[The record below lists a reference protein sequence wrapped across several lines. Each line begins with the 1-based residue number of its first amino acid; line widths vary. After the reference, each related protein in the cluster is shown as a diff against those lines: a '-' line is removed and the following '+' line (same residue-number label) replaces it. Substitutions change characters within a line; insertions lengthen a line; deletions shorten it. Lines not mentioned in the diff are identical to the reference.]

1 MKGRRVSVIITDLDN
16 TLFDWVDLW
25 HRSFRA
31 MLDRLVLDS
40 GIAEDVLIPEF
51 KSIHEKYGTA
61 EYAFSIEELPSLRAK
76 YPGEDLVKRFDE
88 AIHAYRLARK
98 SALSLYPSVAET
110 LETLKDGKCLLIGYT
125 ESLSFYTGYRVRKL
139 GLDRI
144 LDYLYSPPD
153 HDLPGRA
160 KPQELRRYP
169 ERHYELRRTVHRHI
183 RKGETKPDP
192 RVLLEIIR
200 GVGASPSEAIYIGDS
215 LMKDVAMAQKAGV
228 IDVWAK
234 YGVAQ
239 NRGDYQ
245 LLRKVTHW
253 TAQDVEREKRLGAEN
268 VKPQHVLESVFGEVL
283 ELFEF
288 GSFLDKSHA
297 HVSFVVDIWKET
309 VDVQQHFNDLE
320 LRIRNYA
327 LTVMAGVLGLGAY
340 AVKES
345 LQIVVRTHKL
355 SGGALLLF
363 VSTFLWLAFYF
374 MDRFWYHK
382 LLYGAVDHGR
392 SIENRWKEVLP
403 ELSLTDSI
411 GRYSPLR
418 LGRFE
423 MHTPRKIDLFYLV
436 GVLFLLVLSFLA
448 QSVVRPDGNAPA
460 AHVTDVASAPRPTN
474 ATPPTGYASPIGPSP
489 AMRGSGKADKEN
501 QMQKGSSG
509 EGPSK

>member
-1 MKGRRVSVIITDLDN
+1 MKGRRISVIITDLDN

-40 GIAEDVLIPEF
+40 GIPEHILLPEF
-51 KSIHEKYGTA
+51 KSIHEKHGTA

-76 YPGEDLVKRFDE
+76 YPGEDLVMKFDGS
-88 AIHAYRLARK
+88 IQAYRIARR
-98 SALSLYPSVAET
+98 SALSLYPSVSET
-110 LETLKDGKCLLIGYT
+110 LETLKDKKCLVIGYT
-125 ESLSFYTGYRVRKL
+125 ESLSFYTGYRVRRL
-139 GLDRI
+139 GLDRV

-153 HDLPGRA
+153 HELPGRIA
-160 KPQELRRYP
+160 PHEVRRYP

-183 RKGETKPDP
+183 RKGEAKPDP
-192 RVLLEIIR
+192 RVLLDIIR
-200 GVGASPSEAIYIGDS
+200 DVGASPSEAIYIGDS

-239 NRGDYQ
+239 NRGDYE

-253 TAQDVEREKRLGAEN
+253 TAQDVEREKRLRAED
-268 VKPQHVLESVFGEVL
+268 VKAQYVLEASFSEVL

-288 GSFLDKSHA
+288 GPFLNKSQA
-297 HVSFVVDIWKET
+297 HLSLVVDVWKET

-327 LTVMAGVLGLGAY
+327 LTVMAGMLGLAAY
-340 AVKES
+340 ALKES
-345 LQIVVRTHKL
+345 LQIVVHGHRV
-355 SGGALLLF
+355 SGAALLL
-363 VSTFLWLAFYF
+363 SASAFLWLAFYF

-392 SIENRWKEVLP
+392 SIENRWKDALP

-411 GRYSPLR
+411 GRHSPIKI
-418 LGRFE
+418 GPFE
-423 MHTPRKIDLFYLV
+423 MHTPRKIDLFYGV
-436 GVLFLLVLSFLA
+436 GVLFLFGLVLLA
-448 QSVVRPDGNAPA
+448 QFLVRPDTNSPGQDAAPTP
-460 AHVTDVASAPRPTN
+460 HSIS
-474 ATPPTGYASPIGPSP
+474 ATPPAGGISPHW
-489 AMRGSGKADKEN
+489 
-501 QMQKGSSG
+501 
-509 EGPSK
+509 